1 MLPTGAQRVDLQ
13 GPVRTAQWLCCPQ
26 DAGFNMAFRPIR
38 VKFKP
43 SAKDVQVCE
52 ESGVDLAQAVHKAM
66 KVQERQ
72 AGSSQVKTGV
82 PCLSVL
88 SSFLPAFLPS
98 FLPSFLSFFPFFFL
112 SFFLSFSC
120 SIFTLPPHCVMLIPD
135 GDLLAAFTSCAV
147 Q

>member
-1 MLPTGAQRVDLQ
+1 
-13 GPVRTAQWLCCPQ
+13 
-26 DAGFNMAFRPIR
+26 MAFKPIR

-72 AGSSQVKTGV
+72 AGSSQMKTGGPHAIPV
-82 PCLSVL
+82 LLLLFHVLSVHL
-88 SSFLPAFLPS
+88 HHQPA
-98 FLPSFLSFFPFFFL
+98 
-112 SFFLSFSC
+112 
-120 SIFTLPPHCVMLIPD
+120 
-135 GDLLAAFTSCAV
+135 